1 MHARDFGDTL
11 RKLRT
16 AQNLSQDELAAA
28 MNVTKSSISLW
39 ENGTI
44 PRPDKRARLA
54 LLLGTSEDHL
64 MGGAAPPESLVG
76 EALVGQEAGGY
87 VLVRPL
93 VDTHSMTTIRVSR
106 RTIAEAQMTGKDMRH
121 HTMQDNSMAPV
132 LPVGTLMVLSLT
144 TNALVNGAP
153 YVIRQGMHTRV
164 ALVYG
169 GGLGQLRLR
178 FYNNAEYPD
187 EICNEGDPRYP
198 EIVGKVFW
206 WAVVLR

>member
-44 PRPDKRARLA
+44 PRPDKRSRLA
-54 LLLGTSEDHL
+54 VLLGTTEEYL
-64 MGGAAPPESLVG
+64 MGGAAPTDSRIG

-93 VDTHSMTTIRVSR
+93 IDTHSMTTIRVSR
-106 RTIAEAQMTGKDMRH
+106 RTIAEAQMTGKDMRY
-121 HTMQDNSMAPV
+121 HTMPDNSMSPV
-132 LPVGTLMVLSLT
+132 MPVGTLMVLSLVQKAT
-144 TNALVNGAP
+144 VNGAP
-153 YVIRQGMHTRV
+153 YVVRQGTHTRV
-164 ALVYG
+164 ALVYE

-178 FYNNAEYPD
+178 FYNSAEYPD
-187 EICNEGDPRYP
+187 EIYNEGDPRYP
-198 EIVGKVFW
+198 EIIGKVFW